1 MKKDWV
7 IWVGCA
13 SLFLTGVIWGGVSIP
28 TEFFKVKDIHDLFE
42 IASSGATVIAVCLA
56 AAGFNAWKLQ
66 ILAASDHDL
75 AKRAA
80 IALHAYHAAVLRGFE
95 LAEILERRIRL
106 DIRGLKPHQSDDIL
120 IELERLNLAI
130 LNARALSFE
139 CKVGWGEEFW
149 AGFQSVLLPGQK
161 YANCIESFLR
171 WSKVESSDRS
181 KNAFAQYVSNSFN
194 YMIPMVGA
202 GKASFENAMD
212 YALSPL
218 YSKIQKKFLSSSHS

>member
-1 MKKDWV
+1 MKKDWF

-13 SLFLTGVIWGGVSIP
+13 SLFVTGMIWGGVPIP
-28 TEFFKVKDIHDLFE
+28 TDFFKVKDIHDLFE

-66 ILAASDHDL
+66 ILATSDHDL

-80 IALHAYHAAVLRGFE
+80 IALHAYQAAVVRGFE
-95 LAEILERRIRL
+95 LAEILENRISL
-106 DIRGLKPHQSDDIL
+106 DIRGLKPHLSDGISR
-120 IELERLNLAI
+120 ELERLDLAI

-149 AGFQSVLLPGQK
+149 AGFQSVLLPGEK
-161 YANCIESFLR
+161 YSHCIESFLR
-171 WSKVESSDRS
+171 WSKVDASDSS
-181 KNAFAQYVSNSFN
+181 KEGFAKHVSNSFN
-194 YMIPMVGA
+194 YMIPMVGV
-202 GKASFENAMD
+202 GKASFESAMD

-218 YSKIQKKFLSSSHS
+218 YTKIHKKFLSHSSS

>member
-1 MKKDWV
+1 MKKDWAV
-7 IWVGCA
+7 WVGCA
-13 SLFLTGVIWGGVSIP
+13 SLFVTGVIWGGVPIP
-28 TEFFKVKDIHDLFE
+28 TDFFKVKDVHDLLE

-80 IALHAYHAAVLRGFE
+80 IALHAYQAAVVRGFE

-106 DIRGLKPHQSDDIL
+106 GIGGLKSHHSDGIQK
-120 IELERLNLAI
+120 ELERLDLAI

-139 CKVGWGEEFW
+139 CKVGWGEDFW
-149 AGFQSVLLPGQK
+149 TGFQSVLLPGEK
-161 YANCIESFLR
+161 YSYCIESFLR
-171 WSKVESSDRS
+171 WSKVEALDSS
-181 KNAFAQYVSNSFN
+181 KETFAQYASDSFN
-194 YMIPMVGA
+194 YMIPMVGV
-202 GKASFENAMD
+202 GKASFESAMD

-218 YSKIQKKFLSSSHS
+218 YSKIQKKFLSNSSS